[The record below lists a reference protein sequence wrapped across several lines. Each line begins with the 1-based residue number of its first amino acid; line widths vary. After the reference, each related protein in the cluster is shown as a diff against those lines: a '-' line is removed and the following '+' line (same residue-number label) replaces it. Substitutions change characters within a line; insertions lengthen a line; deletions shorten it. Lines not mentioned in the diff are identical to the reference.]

1 MEMNDLRKE
10 IERQFKLLG
19 FFEPDKKTTEKI
31 PEIETAETN
40 TEAAPLPAPADFEP
54 EYAAA
59 FGELSPKWQKYLS
72 KREEKLKAE
81 RQELSAKI
89 GLLDSLKNLDGEFQ
103 KRKAENNIHSLREW
117 LEGLAFIDEQMHH
130 RPVETLSAIAQVFNV
145 KAQFSETPQA
155 ETTDRILKRLS
166 ELDSSFHSLRDYLQ
180 QRQSADFNSQL
191 QTFGTQK
198 DENGRRLYPYF
209 ETVYNQ
215 MRSLLQSGLAAGF
228 EDAYKKAVWLN
239 ADVRKELIAKQIS
252 SEAEDAR
259 KAQKA
264 AFSPKGKAKAPERP
278 LTLREEIEK
287 NMAAFMD

>member
-1 MEMNDLRKE
+1 MNDLRKE
-10 IERQFKLLG
+10 IERQFKAFGLY
-19 FFEPDKKTTEKI
+19 EPDEK
-31 PEIETAETN
+31 TAEPALSEE
-40 TEAAPLPAPADFEP
+40 EALLVAAPADFEP

-72 KREEKLKAE
+72 KREEKLKAK

>member
-1 MEMNDLRKE
+1 MNDLRKE
-10 IERQFKLLG
+10 IERQFKAFGLY
-19 FFEPDKKTTEKI
+19 EPDEK
-31 PEIETAETN
+31 TAEPALSEE
-40 TEAAPLPAPADFEP
+40 EALPVAAPADFKP

-228 EDAYKKAVWLN
+228 EDSYKKAVWLN

-252 SEAEDAR
+252 SDAEDAQ

>member
-10 IERQFKLLG
+10 IERQFKAFGLYK
-19 FFEPDKKTTEKI
+19 PDEK
-31 PEIETAETN
+31 TAEPALS
-40 TEAAPLPAPADFEP
+40 EEEDLPVAAPADFEP